1 MVIFSDFQYCFR
13 SSRSTA
19 DLLAVVSDRIT
30 RAFNRSGATRA
41 VVRNISN
48 AFDRVWYAMLV
59 CLTNLSL
66 KEFQV
71 RYLALFPLFSVID
84 GFGSFWMENLHNKI
98 QLMLKF
104 RKALFLDIHIFYYL
118 SMTFPLILSVI
129 LRTML
134 ILLLSTISVN
144 RHLICGNN

>member
-104 RKALFLDIHIFYYL
+104 RKALFLVIHIFYYL

-134 ILLLSTISVN
+134 ILLLSTIRVN